1 MDQWYFALEGQQPQ
15 GPVSLDDLR
24 RMVDAGRLTDR
35 DVVWRS
41 GSPEWLPVA
50 RTPELANGRGA
61 PPPRRGTPPPAPRE
75 GILADTRPPRAATP
89 GPAPRD
95 GASARPPR
103 SPYPDERSA
112 ARESARSGGFL
123 RALHSLPKPILFG
136 MYGAVGGLLAA
147 LLLGELFWFLLRPA
161 AASPLTAA
169 VSDKVALYP
178 GATNRFTV
186 KIARS
191 GFSGPVNVK
200 VVGLPTDVTAS
211 SATIPADKSEAEIEI
226 NATPLVALGGHSL
239 KVEVSAPDVPDAT
252 RTEAIH
258 LNVEAMPPSVVLAVS
273 PTVSVYAGDRNRF
286 AAHLKRFL
294 FKGAVQLELLD
305 APAGI
310 ILDPVVIGEESD
322 KAELSIGVTDAKA
335 PARVVPLKLQARAL
349 DAGGPKTVQTFN
361 LKIEPIP
368 PSLAVKASPSVTVY
382 AGEKNRFAV
391 KLARY
396 WFDGMVRVEA
406 ADLPSDVK
414 IGSILVPA
422 DKADAEMEI
431 VAEKSAALGQ
441 TQIRLIATAIGAD
454 AIARENTLVKV
465 EPVPPTVS
473 MTLSPAVTVYAGE
486 KNKFAVKIARQR
498 FDGPVI
504 IESSGTLPPGVRV
517 PSVTIPAGA
526 GEAEMEIFQGYG
538 DPAGA
543 AEREVKIKLQ
553 ARALDPRVPR
563 SIEDLSL
570 KVITLPAKMQVAVSP
585 LVEVYQGGRCRF
597 TVKVARSGFEG
608 PVRLSFADLPDGVG
622 IDTTLLPAGLSEMEV
637 EGAAL
642 AKAATGKKMVNLT
655 AVGPDGRNPVAKS
668 EFNLDV
674 KPTDPS
680 KLPPPLDIVFA
691 LDTTGSM
698 EFAISGVRTGI
709 ERFIEELQKNQLEA
723 RVALLSFKDLIEDPK
738 EEAMKIIK
746 FKGST
751 FTTDFNLFKNEVGKL
766 RADGGGDLPE
776 SSLDAVIVAARFPYA
791 AKSKRIIIL
800 ITDDEPKTMKDVL
813 PEDLKMGKPKP
824 ATMAQALGALREYKI
839 NQVHLICKE
848 RDHKIYGDLHK
859 IAKGAFFD
867 INRVTE
873 AGGGA
878 FAALLPE
885 LSKEIARITVAD
897 RPDAPKPLAPPPL
910 PAAEKA
916 PEPPKSAA
924 PPPPAVAGAAT
935 PPQAPPPPTLPVE
948 KELNLPRLAS
958 AAPPPPVASVAT
970 PPAAEAPR
978 ASVTSTDMYSEKD
991 QLQLLLASAVWTAL
1005 LAAGVGLLLVTG
1017 QKLYLQQTLPGV
1029 GDVTKVVGAGLGAGL
1044 IGGALGQLFFQLTG
1058 GGAGWDIVTRTVAW
1072 GLLGGMLG
1080 MGIGIFVPNLKWHRG
1095 LLGGCVGGLLGA
1107 LGFAAF
1113 AAIAGP
1119 LLGRWIGAIIVGFCI
1134 GLMIALAELA
1144 FRRYWL
1150 EIAFGARE
1158 VRTVTLGS
1166 ATVAVGGSERHA
1178 SVFVPGA
1185 PPRALGYRLQG
1196 DRILVEDYAT
1206 GKTSEIGPGDERKVG
1221 NVRIAVRSA
1230 QQAEA
1235 TGLALVFKGK
1245 ALALSDG
1252 LPITEEDIPDL
1263 KAQGTDG
1270 VVALVSPR
1278 PSNREILLLRNRSKQ
1293 TWKVIEED
1301 GQERAIN
1308 PGLSI
1313 ELTKPCAVLFGRTR
1327 ARLSVPDK

>member
-1 MDQWYFALEGQQPQ
+1 MPSVVHATMRRAALVALIVSMTPMLALAQSSTSTPVGVLTADQIRATIWRNISQMQHCYEQLLQRRADAEGRVTVAFTIHAD
-15 GPVSLDDLR
+15 GFVSDAEVVNDTIGDVAMGRCVATATSRLR
-24 RMVDAGRLTDR
+24 F
-35 DVVWRS
+35 
-41 GSPEWLPVA
+41 
-50 RTPELANGRGA
+50 
-61 PPPRRGTPPPAPRE
+61 PPPDPAGDVTVRFPFNFTESDGSSPPP
-75 GILADTRPPRAATP
+75 PPRAATP

-766 RADGGGDLPE
+766 RADGGGVRPE
-776 SSLDAVIVAARFPYA
+776 GTERCA
-791 AKSKRIIIL
+791 
-800 ITDDEPKTMKDVL
+800 EP
-813 PEDLKMGKPKP
+813 
-824 ATMAQALGALREYKI
+824 
-839 NQVHLICKE
+839 
-848 RDHKIYGDLHK
+848 
-859 IAKGAFFD
+859 
-867 INRVTE
+867 
-873 AGGGA
+873 
-878 FAALLPE
+878 
-885 LSKEIARITVAD
+885 
-897 RPDAPKPLAPPPL
+897 
-910 PAAEKA
+910 
-916 PEPPKSAA
+916 
-924 PPPPAVAGAAT
+924 
-935 PPQAPPPPTLPVE
+935 
-948 KELNLPRLAS
+948 
-958 AAPPPPVASVAT
+958 
-970 PPAAEAPR
+970 
-978 ASVTSTDMYSEKD
+978 
-991 QLQLLLASAVWTAL
+991 
-1005 LAAGVGLLLVTG
+1005 
-1017 QKLYLQQTLPGV
+1017 
-1029 GDVTKVVGAGLGAGL
+1029 
-1044 IGGALGQLFFQLTG
+1044 
-1058 GGAGWDIVTRTVAW
+1058 
-1072 GLLGGMLG
+1072 
-1080 MGIGIFVPNLKWHRG
+1080 
-1095 LLGGCVGGLLGA
+1095 
-1107 LGFAAF
+1107 
-1113 AAIAGP
+1113 
-1119 LLGRWIGAIIVGFCI
+1119 
-1134 GLMIALAELA
+1134 
-1144 FRRYWL
+1144 
-1150 EIAFGARE
+1150 
-1158 VRTVTLGS
+1158 
-1166 ATVAVGGSERHA
+1166 
-1178 SVFVPGA
+1178 
-1185 PPRALGYRLQG
+1185 
-1196 DRILVEDYAT
+1196 
-1206 GKTSEIGPGDERKVG
+1206 RKVFRLR
-1221 NVRIAVRSA
+1221 VCRVCLPSVSRRLLRSA
-1230 QQAEA
+1230 S
-1235 TGLALVFKGK
+1235 G
-1245 ALALSDG
+1245 S
-1252 LPITEEDIPDL
+1252 IRR
-1263 KAQGTDG
+1263 
-1270 VVALVSPR
+1270 SP
-1278 PSNREILLLRNRSKQ
+1278 P
-1293 TWKVIEED
+1293 
-1301 GQERAIN
+1301 
-1308 PGLSI
+1308 
-1313 ELTKPCAVLFGRTR
+1313 
-1327 ARLSVPDK
+1327 